1 MIRMAGAIVVGV
13 ALAAGAACSPKEEP
27 RSGPAPAPTPIDV
40 QVASVAARRMGR
52 TIEPVGTVRART
64 QVVISAR
71 MVASVVGVHVSEGQP
86 VKRGDL
92 LVTLDDRDVSARLR
106 SAEAGVREA
115 RTAIEETERAISAS
129 ARALDGARA
138 QRDLAQATLGRYRT
152 LLDRRAVAPQ
162 EYDEVTARARAAE
175 AEVARREETHAGL
188 EARRATVNARIEHAQ
203 AEAVAAAVP
212 VGFARLTAPL
222 DGVVVAKAVEV
233 GTLAAPGVALLTLE
247 DARYR
252 LEVSVEESD
261 VKAIRVG
268 QSVPVVIDAVGAER
282 RGPVA
287 EIAPAA
293 DPASRTVAVKIDL
306 PPDPL
311 LRSGLYGRARFVT
324 GEGMVLSVARS
335 AVVERGQLQG
345 VFVVDAGGVARFR
358 LVKAGRALDGAVE
371 ILSGLGEGE
380 RVVVDGAE
388 RLADG
393 APVKVR

>member
-1 MIRMAGAIVVGV
+1 MMRAAGTIALCL
-13 ALAAGAACSPKEEP
+13 ALAAGAACSRKEESP
-27 RSGPAPAPTPIDV
+27 TGAPPAPAPIAV
-40 QVASVAARRMGR
+40 QVVPVVFRRVAR

-71 MVASVVGVHVSEGQP
+71 MVASVVGVHVSEGQR

-106 SAEAGVREA
+106 SAEAGAREA
-115 RTAIEETERAISAS
+115 RTAIEETERAIAAS

-138 QRDLAQATLGRYRT
+138 QRDLAQATLARYRT

-162 EYDEVTARARAAE
+162 EYDEVAARARAAD
-175 AEVARREETHAGL
+175 AEVARLEETHAGL

-212 VGFARLTAPL
+212 VGFTRLAAPI
-222 DGVVVAKAVEV
+222 DGVVVAKPVEM
-233 GTLAAPGVALLTLE
+233 GGMAAPGVALLTLE
-247 DARYR
+247 DERHR

-261 VKAIRVG
+261 VKAIRPA
-268 QSVPVVIDAVGAER
+268 QSAEVIIDALGAPR
-282 RGPVA
+282 RGLVT
-287 EIAPAA
+287 EIVPAA
-293 DPASRTVAVKIDL
+293 DPATHTVTVKVDL
-306 PPDPL
+306 PPDPA

-324 GEGMVLSVARS
+324 GEGTVLAMPSGALVQ
-335 AVVERGQLQG
+335 RGQLEG
-345 VFVVDAGGVARFR
+345 AFVVDTGGVARFR
-358 LVKAGRALDGAVE
+358 LVTTGRALDGAVE

-380 RVVVDGAE
+380 RVVVEGVE

-393 APVKVR
+393 VPVTVR